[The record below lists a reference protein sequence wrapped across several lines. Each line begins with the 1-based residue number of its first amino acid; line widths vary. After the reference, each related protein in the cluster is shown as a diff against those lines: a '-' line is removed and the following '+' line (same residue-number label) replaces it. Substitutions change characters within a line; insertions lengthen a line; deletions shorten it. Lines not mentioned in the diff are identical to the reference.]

1 MFERDD
7 EPGDEELADTPATEA
22 SEEPA
27 SDAESPGA
35 DSSEGSPQTEPADD
49 SVELFPSESS
59 DLEKKYQEAA
69 ARLRTVSKAYTDLQ
83 DEMDAFRRRQQVLAE
98 TKAQRKAAQ
107 VVERFFEPVQNL
119 KRAIAQDDMSAQDMR
134 AGVEMVLKQ
143 FTDRMEELGLKEIP
157 GVGAPFDP
165 NVHDALAQLP
175 VTDAAQHGRVIEV
188 YATGWMVGDKVI
200 QPAQVVVGTHTEPA
214 EA

>member
-7 EPGDEELADTPATEA
+7 APGDEESTASETAEVSADEAVDAEA
-22 SEEPA
+22 SESPQDDNVVELPEPEVA
-27 SDAESPGA
+27 AA
-35 DSSEGSPQTEPADD
+35 DSLQG
-49 SVELFPSESS
+49 
-59 DLEKKYQEAA
+59 KYEEAA

-83 DEMDAFRRRQQVLAE
+83 AEMDAFRRRQQVLAE
-98 TKAQRKAAQ
+98 AKAERKAAQ

-119 KRAIAQDDMSAQDMR
+119 KRAMGQEDLSVEDLR
-134 AGVEMVLKQ
+134 GGVEMVLKQ
-143 FTDRMEELGLKEIP
+143 FTDRMEELGLREIA
-157 GVGAPFDP
+157 GVGSPFNP

-175 VTDAAQHGRVIEV
+175 VTDAAQHGAIIEV

-200 QPAQVVVGTHTEPA
+200 QPAQVVVGNYTEPA